1 MKIKSTTKYKIIF
14 YTFVALTAVLY
25 IWAACSLVCWIFKL
39 IVL

>member
-14 YTFVALTAVLY
+14 YTFVALTGFAY
-25 IWAACSLVCWIFKL
+25 IWAGYCLICWILKQ